1 MDIVTAFLSGRI
13 IVPYDNVVTSV
24 AILEMFEDL
33 KLCPSMID
41 LQVVVQL
48 FAAVQIKLSLLHT
61 CICRTNVCLKLLN
74 SINIETIL
82 IQSDNFKFYFNV

>member
-1 MDIVTAFLSGRI
+1 MDIVTVFLSGRI

-48 FAAVQIKLSLLHT
+48 FAAVQI
-61 CICRTNVCLKLLN
+61 
-74 SINIETIL
+74 
-82 IQSDNFKFYFNV
+82 